1 MKIKIPD
8 IAKQIYSEDVLNVLE
23 NNYPIIGTLW
33 VKHQMDWSNRIYSMF
48 KDHDKGM
55 IVIYLIRK
63 TLDFYSKNF
72 IKLSYEQYY
81 SKTSVA
87 LGKFNTIEISKNLDI
102 PKESARRKLFELE
115 NQGVIKRDG
124 ENIIIDRS
132 TFPFIKPDDSI
143 NRISIFLSVFS
154 EKLVQEKILPNSLT
168 SKGLIKILEKNF
180 THIWKLF
187 YDMQISMML
196 GYKKFFIDLETW
208 HIFGTC
214 VVNQHLYTKTSNQIK
229 MNRVEFINSL
239 ILNNGMTGINAMSI
253 SNITG
258 IPRATVVRKLQ
269 KLLKLNFLVI
279 NKKKHYKLSGF
290 LVKKIIP
297 LQSIVLNQL
306 TNFSTK
312 VYNLALL

>member
-8 IAKQIYSEDVLNVLE
+8 IAKQIYSEDVLNVFE

-33 VKHQMDWSNRIYSMF
+33 VKHQMDWSNRVYSMF
-48 KDHDKGM
+48 KDHTKGM

-87 LGKFNTIEISKNLDI
+87 LGKFNTIEISKNLAI

-115 NQGVIKRDG
+115 NQGVIKRDR

-168 SKGLIKILEKNF
+168 SKALIKILEKNF

-196 GYKKFFIDLETW
+196 SYKKFFIDLETW

-214 VVNQHLYTKTSNQIK
+214 VVNQHLYPKTLNKIK
-229 MNRVEFINSL
+229 MNRIEFINSF
-239 ILNNGMTGINAMSI
+239 ILNNDMTGINAMSI
-253 SNITG
+253 SDITG

-269 KLLKLNFLVI
+269 KLLKLNFLLI
-279 NKKKHYKLSGF
+279 DKKKHYILSGF
-290 LVKKIIP
+290 LVKKVIP
-297 LQSIVLNQL
+297 LQNIVLKQL